1 MDNGHDISILNGLIE
16 TTLDSVKGFS
26 DAAEDTNAGAQ
37 AGFFREMAQERR
49 GVASR
54 LQSLV
59 AGLGGDPEQH
69 TSLGAAAHRGFM
81 NLKEALTG
89 GSERA
94 VIAEV
99 ERGED
104 YLKSKY
110 ETALG
115 DTDVSPD
122 TRRAI
127 EEAYQSVRKGHDR
140 ASALKHSM
148 AG

>member
-1 MDNGHDISILNGLIE
+1 MDKNHDISVLNGLIE

-26 DAAEDTNAGAQ
+26 DAADDTNAGTNE
-37 AGFFREMAQERR
+37 GFFREMAQERS

-69 TSLGAAAHRGFM
+69 SSVGAAAHRGFM
-81 NLKEALTG
+81 DLKTALTG
-89 GSERA
+89 GSEKS
-94 VIAEV
+94 VIEEV

-104 YLKSKY
+104 YLKAKY
-110 ETALG
+110 ESALK
-115 DTDVSPD
+115 DSEISPE
-122 TRRAI
+122 TRQVI
-127 EEAYQSVRKGHDR
+127 EEAFGSVRKGHDR

-148 AG
+148 AD

>member
-1 MDNGHDISILNGLIE
+1 MDNGHDISVLNGLIE

-26 DAAEDTNAGAQ
+26 DAAEDTNAGTNEA
-37 AGFFREMAQERR
+37 FFREMAQERS
-49 GVASR
+49 GVAAR

-69 TSLGAAAHRGFM
+69 SSYGAAAHRGFM

-89 GSERA
+89 SSDRA
-94 VIAEV
+94 VIEEV

-110 ETALG
+110 EAALADTAVG
-115 DTDVSPD
+115 AD
-122 TRRAI
+122 TRRVI

-148 AG
+148 AH

>member
-1 MDNGHDISILNGLIE
+1 MDNGHDISVLNGLIE
-16 TTLDSVKGFS
+16 TTLDSVKGYT
-26 DAAEDTNAGAQ
+26 DAAEDTNAGAN
-37 AGFFREMAQERR
+37 AGFFREMAQERS

-69 TSLGAAAHRGFM
+69 SSYGAAAHRGFM
-81 NLKEALTG
+81 NLKEVLTG
-89 GSERA
+89 SNERA
-94 VIAEV
+94 VVEEV

-104 YLKSKY
+104 YLKAKY
-110 ETALG
+110 ETALE
-115 DTDVSPD
+115 DTEVAPD
-122 TRRAI
+122 TRRVI

-148 AG
+148 AH

>member
-1 MDNGHDISILNGLIE
+1 MDNGHDISVLNGLIE

-26 DAAEDTNAGAQ
+26 DAAEDTNAGSHE
-37 AGFFREMAQERR
+37 GFFRQMAQERS
-49 GVASR
+49 GVAAR

-69 TSLGAAAHRGFM
+69 SSYGAAAHRGFM
-81 NLKEALTG
+81 NLKETLTG
-89 GSERA
+89 SNERA
-94 VIAEV
+94 VIEEV

-110 ETALG
+110 EAALA
-115 DTDVSPD
+115 DTEVGAE
-122 TRRAI
+122 TRRVI

-140 ASALKHSM
+140 ASALKHSL
-148 AG
+148 AH